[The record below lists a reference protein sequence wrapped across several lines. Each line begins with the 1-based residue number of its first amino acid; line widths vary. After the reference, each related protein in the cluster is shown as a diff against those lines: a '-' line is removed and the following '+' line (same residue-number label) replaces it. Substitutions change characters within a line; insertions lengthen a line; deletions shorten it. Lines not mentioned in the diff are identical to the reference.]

1 MEIRIIGASHAG
13 IACALRAREE
23 NPDSNIIIYEKQ
35 KSIGFVAQSI
45 PLYLGGDSNFLKLS
59 SYTTIAELEEKHIT
73 VKTQT
78 VIDAVDLNHKSIHY
92 VDMVYGVAKEDHCDK
107 LVGGTG

>member
-35 KSIGFVAQSI
+35 KEYWFCSA
-45 PLYLGGDSNFLKLS
+45 K
-59 SYTTIAELEEKHIT
+59 YTALFRWR
-73 VKTQT
+73 
-78 VIDAVDLNHKSIHY
+78 
-92 VDMVYGVAKEDHCDK
+92 
-107 LVGGTG
+107 